1 MVSLPIKTAKE
12 FGAALREAR
21 KKEGLTQRELALSA
35 GTGERFIVDLENG
48 KETVRLGKALH
59 VALSL
64 GLTIALTR
72 RG

>member
-1 MVSLPIKTAKE
+1 MALPIKTSKA
-12 FGAALREAR
+12 FGAALRDAR

-59 VALSL
+59 VALCL